1 MKHNAVFSALCTML
15 VVLFALTTF
24 TPTDAIGAVSK
35 NTAKKEYSSKSVSKK
50 KHRKHRSR
58 RSKCSAASRARG
70 KQQALDLVRTQS
82 ESLCKMTGLDYVST
96 EDALATAQ
104 ETIQTDGE
112 EGTAMDQG
120 TAALHGEI
128 EGEILS
134 ELEAEDDVP
143 VDIENFRSLWLS
155 YVDDEGDELTEAGI
169 ERQKIV
175 DVIMDWLGTRYKFG
189 GTTRG
194 GIDCSAFT
202 GQLYRTAGNIEIPRT
217 ASEQSTIGQP
227 VHGRANLKFGDLI
240 FFHTRRHARVS
251 HVGIYLGDNLFAH
264 SSSRYGVTISSL
276 ESTYYGK
283 RFLGGSRITESD
295 LASHGNTTRTLQSE

>member
-1 MKHNAVFSALCTML
+1 MKQNAVFSALCTML

-35 NTAKKEYSSKSVSKK
+35 NTAKKAVSTKTFAKK
-50 KHRKHRSR
+50 KNKKHRSR
-58 RSKCSAASRARG
+58 RSKCTAESRARG

-82 ESLCKMTGLDYVST
+82 ESLCKLTGLEYEST
-96 EDALATAQ
+96 EDALATAR
-104 ETIQTDGE
+104 ETIATDGE
-112 EGTAMDQG
+112 EGTAVDQG

-143 VDIENFRSLWLS
+143 VDIDAFRSLWLS
-155 YVDDEGDELTEAGI
+155 YVDDEADELTEAGI
-169 ERQKIV
+169 ERQKVV

-189 GTTRG
+189 GTTRA

-202 GQLYRTAGNIEIPRT
+202 GQLYRTAGNIELPRT
-217 ASEQSTIGQP
+217 ASAQSTIGQP
-227 VHGRANLKFGDLI
+227 VFGRASLKFGDLI

-251 HVGIYLGDNLFAH
+251 HVGVYLGDNLFAH

-276 ESTYYGK
+276 ESTYYSK
-283 RFLGGSRITESD
+283 RFLGGSRLTESD
-295 LASHGNTTRTLQSE
+295 LASHGPSALRASE